1 MRLIYGA
8 GRRGWKGVGM
18 KIYVLDESN
27 YILAHEQ
34 ALELRDWLDGQ
45 VERLGSWP
53 IDAMDNILYAL
64 EEAVENEAVN
74 ADEEVEE

>member
-1 MRLIYGA
+1 
-8 GRRGWKGVGM
+8 M

-27 YILAHEQ
+27 YILAHEE
-34 ALELRDWLDGQ
+34 ALQLRDWLDGQ

-53 IDAMDNILYAL
+53 LDVMDNILFAL

-74 ADEEVEE
+74 ADEEAEG

>member
-1 MRLIYGA
+1 
-8 GRRGWKGVGM
+8 M
-18 KIYVLDESN
+18 KIYVLNESN

>member
-1 MRLIYGA
+1 
-8 GRRGWKGVGM
+8 M

-27 YILAHEQ
+27 YILAHEE

-53 IDAMDNILYAL
+53 IDVMDHILFAL
-64 EEAVENEAVN
+64 EEAVENEAIN
-74 ADEEVEE
+74 ADEEAEG

>member
-1 MRLIYGA
+1 
-8 GRRGWKGVGM
+8 M

-27 YILAHEQ
+27 YILAHEE

-53 IDAMDNILYAL
+53 IDVMDNILFAL
-64 EEAVENEAVN
+64 EEAVENEAIN
-74 ADEEVEE
+74 ADEEAEG

>member
-1 MRLIYGA
+1 MRGL
-8 GRRGWKGVGM
+8 KGLEM

-27 YILAHEQ
+27 YILAHEE
-34 ALELRDWLDGQ
+34 ALQLRDWLDGQ

-53 IDAMDNILYAL
+53 LDVMNNILFAL

-74 ADEEVEE
+74 ADEEAEG

>member
-1 MRLIYGA
+1 MRGL
-8 GRRGWKGVGM
+8 KGLEM

-27 YILAHEQ
+27 YILAHED
-34 ALELRDWLDGQ
+34 ALILRDWLDGQ

-53 IDAMDNILYAL
+53 IDVMDNILFAL

-74 ADEEVEE
+74 ADEEAEG

>member
-1 MRLIYGA
+1 MKR
-8 GRRGWKGVGM
+8 VGM

-27 YILAHEQ
+27 YLLAHEQ
-34 ALELRDWLDGQ
+34 ALVLRDWLDGQ

-53 IDAMDNILYAL
+53 IDAMNNILFAL

-74 ADEEVEE
+74 ADEEAEE

>member
-1 MRLIYGA
+1 
-8 GRRGWKGVGM
+8 M

-27 YILAHEQ
+27 YILAHEE

-53 IDAMDNILYAL
+53 IDVMDNILFAL
-64 EEAVENEAVN
+64 EEAVENKAVN
-74 ADEEVEE
+74 ADEEAER

>member
-1 MRLIYGA
+1 
-8 GRRGWKGVGM
+8 M

-27 YILAHEQ
+27 YILAHEE

-53 IDAMDNILYAL
+53 IDVMDNILFAL

-74 ADEEVEE
+74 ADEEAEG

>member
-1 MRLIYGA
+1 
-8 GRRGWKGVGM
+8 M

-27 YILAHEQ
+27 YILAHEE

-53 IDAMDNILYAL
+53 IDVMENILFAL
-64 EEAVENEAVN
+64 EEAVENEAIN
-74 ADEEVEE
+74 ADEEAEG

>member
-1 MRLIYGA
+1 
-8 GRRGWKGVGM
+8 M

-27 YILAHEQ
+27 YVLAHEE
-34 ALELRDWLDGQ
+34 ALKLRDWLDGQ

-53 IDAMDNILYAL
+53 IDVMDNILLAL

-74 ADEEVEE
+74 ADEEAEG

>member
-1 MRLIYGA
+1 MRGL
-8 GRRGWKGVGM
+8 KGLEM

-27 YILAHEQ
+27 YILAHEE
-34 ALELRDWLDGQ
+34 ALQLRDWLDGQ

-53 IDAMDNILYAL
+53 IDVMDNILFAL

-74 ADEEVEE
+74 ADEEAEG

>member
-1 MRLIYGA
+1 
-8 GRRGWKGVGM
+8 M
-18 KIYVLDESN
+18 KIYVLNESN

-53 IDAMDNILYAL
+53 IDAMDNILFAL
-64 EEAVENEAVN
+64 EEAVENEAIN
-74 ADEEVEE
+74 ADEEAEG

>member
-1 MRLIYGA
+1 
-8 GRRGWKGVGM
+8 M

-27 YILAHEQ
+27 YQLAHEQ
-34 ALELRDWLDGQ
+34 ALVLRDWLDGQ

-53 IDAMDNILYAL
+53 IDVVDNILFAL

-74 ADEEVEE
+74 ADEEAEG

>member
-1 MRLIYGA
+1 MRGL
-8 GRRGWKGVGM
+8 KGLEM

-27 YILAHEQ
+27 YILAHEE

-53 IDAMDNILYAL
+53 IDVMDNILFAL
-64 EEAVENEAVN
+64 EEAVENEAIN
-74 ADEEVEE
+74 ADEEAEG

>member
-1 MRLIYGA
+1 
-8 GRRGWKGVGM
+8 M

-27 YILAHEQ
+27 YILAHEE
-34 ALELRDWLDGQ
+34 ALQLRDWLDGQ

-53 IDAMDNILYAL
+53 IDVMDNILFAL

-74 ADEEVEE
+74 ADEEAEG

>member
-18 KIYVLDESN
+18 RIYVLDESN
-27 YILAHEQ
+27 YQLAHEE
-34 ALELRDWLDGQ
+34 ALKLRDWLDGQ

-53 IDAMDNILYAL
+53 IDVMDNILFAL

-74 ADEEVEE
+74 ADEEAEG

>member
-1 MRLIYGA
+1 
-8 GRRGWKGVGM
+8 M

-27 YILAHEQ
+27 YVLAHEE
-34 ALELRDWLDGQ
+34 ALKLREWLDGQ

-53 IDAMDNILYAL
+53 IDVMDNILLAL

-74 ADEEVEE
+74 ADEEAEG

>member
-1 MRLIYGA
+1 
-8 GRRGWKGVGM
+8 M

-27 YILAHEQ
+27 YLLAHEQ

-53 IDAMDNILYAL
+53 IDAVDNIFYLPWKKRL
-64 EEAVENEAVN
+64 RTRRLMLMRRRK
-74 ADEEVEE
+74 DEL

>member
-1 MRLIYGA
+1 MRGL
-8 GRRGWKGVGM
+8 KGLEM

-27 YILAHEQ
+27 YILAHEE
-34 ALELRDWLDGQ
+34 ALQLRDWLDGQ

-53 IDAMDNILYAL
+53 IDVMDNILYAL

-74 ADEEVEE
+74 ADEEAEG